1 MNSAMMRFRRSGIE
15 RDALTE
21 QEENELER
29 LANAPCACG
38 QHYYEQSSSACQD
51 SRKKDLHGNVSAWVD
66 GRIRQVMPWFLAI
79 AIDDFYRA
87 TFVARYGRPW
97 GEDENGER
105 LCCNIRKW
113 RSLT

>member
-1 MNSAMMRFRRSGIE
+1 MMRFRRSGIE

-21 QEENELER
+21 QEKER
-29 LANAPCACG
+29 LGTLANNAPCACG
-38 QHYYEQSSSACQD
+38 QHYYEQSSPTCQD
-51 SRKKDLHGNVSAWVD
+51 GPKKDLHKTVSAWVD
-66 GRIRQVMPWFLAI
+66 DRIQQVMPWFPAI

-87 TFVARYGRPW
+87 TFVARCGRPW
-97 GEDENGER
+97 TEEENGER

>member
-1 MNSAMMRFRRSGIE
+1 MYRDGFVEQTRRTG
-15 RDALTE
+15 T
-21 QEENELER
+21 
-29 LANAPCACG
+29 G
-38 QHYYEQSSSACQD
+38 KTGKCQD

-97 GEDENGER
+97 TEEENGER